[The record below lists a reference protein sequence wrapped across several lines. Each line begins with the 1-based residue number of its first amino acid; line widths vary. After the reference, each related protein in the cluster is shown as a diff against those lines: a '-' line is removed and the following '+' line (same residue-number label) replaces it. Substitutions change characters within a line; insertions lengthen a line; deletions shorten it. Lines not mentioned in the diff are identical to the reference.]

1 MSSLSNEPPSSI
13 SNTDKNP
20 SNNKISGSFESSFIT
35 AQPSMLLNGNTSCL
49 NPNLSYLHGLN
60 CWPHKTF
67 SNSDIT
73 SFPTSTSFLPY
84 LDDQQKLQQLQMQLL
99 QMEQNNKE
107 QQSVGK
113 EQQTLENKMGYLS
126 GVNASIPNLNIHC
139 GVQNANIWNNL
150 RMLPEML
157 AYTNPIIKE
166 TCGGLSLQDIQQLT
180 FLNQIYN
187 QLNIGQ
193 LNALNSNSINQSTA
207 LIPGNN
213 HLENYHTTTHS
224 SQDITL
230 TNINPKQNQS
240 NHLMNNDNLL
250 LTSQLFSSM
259 YNFQEDNLKQQQQQH
274 HQQQQQQQQTNS
286 FYSESMP
293 YSNSIPLN
301 STTSLMNNS
310 LYNPTGSIDSI
321 MLNNSM
327 PLLNKTITSL
337 TDKMSSSTDNN
348 LVYAQA
354 LMMIMNAM
362 YSNYKTGQSS
372 AQNDLSNGFN
382 LLQNGII
389 NYANQQLI
397 NSTTNTSTCLNTE
410 PKESFSDVL
419 TFLSQCLNSSTSH
432 NDKNSSHR
440 QPNTSMKQP
449 HQVTNTSSTKPTTTP
464 RLSGRQKATS
474 NNHQPNQPT
483 TSNTTHRG
491 RGRPPKLAGVQYQA
505 QNKQQQSHPK
515 QNQAVTNSER
525 QSQIITEG
533 TSSILPDNMPHADS
547 NYSHVKS
554 EFNLSS
560 SKIKCTTHHNTVS
573 NNTNVFPYSTG
584 YNETKLKVEVDLH
597 DKKLYNTISSKN
609 ESSVEETIDDVLK
622 SIADCKDD
630 LATLASHLA
639 YNTLGISSN
648 KENRREYIHNENNN
662 NNDAL
667 IVNMST
673 SSESTSK
680 SSDTNSPTVIRH
692 GQSSSRIPHHSE
704 WNLED
709 VTKNAT
715 QISMLNEVSFLNH
728 PGQDLCN
735 LNNTEEAS
743 NATGSYFNQ
752 SKLTEVNLNKFTP
765 SAQCS
770 YSTVVDSKA
779 CTSQIRSQ
787 DDVKSTCNINDPFY
801 STNEIINSSITSTY
815 SSSTINS
822 NNNGHID
829 SNQLKLFPYHNSQV
843 LTKVDLCNAYTR
855 NDELHHLQSHQLYPS
870 VNEQLSNELCNNQ
883 SESVQLNSN
892 NLPNLTMN
900 TINFMNQQNPAEKEY
915 LKNFFIEFAKQ
926 QEKLQ
931 KEKDDLIKEEQKQF
945 REMNV
950 RELIEQEL
958 KKPVEDL
965 RLIDSKPIPKLDSI
979 PGNRMTRN
987 MFGNCLMIIEFLHAF
1002 SDVLFIDP
1010 EAIPNMGELQSALI
1024 DRDPQCQ
1031 RFLVH
1036 LMIGLLKLA
1045 IDDPGMPSSRL
1056 VTQLLGQRFND
1067 TELNEQTISSI
1078 LRVFIIS
1085 RNGYEDDMSDWLHPP
1100 IQFTELTGEQQ
1111 ATLLAFVCDELICSS
1126 RLISN
1131 EIDRTIEKQSILK
1144 REKWIIE
1151 SKIRRLRLLIA
1162 QKLTT
1167 TENVLSTSMIEY
1179 ERKSKVELLSSDKYK
1194 LKDTHQLS
1202 HSPIK
1207 RCSKQ
1212 LNKLNI
1218 ESEST
1223 SIDSSLHKKDN
1234 VENLTC
1240 LSNDIGINSNVDPI
1254 VQLDI
1259 ESTSYQKNIPLT
1271 TMSKVTS
1278 VPIVST
1284 SLTVSS
1290 NSLSDDEDNMCK
1302 ISELESKIETLNRT
1316 VEQKQKEIDECS
1328 SRLSGLYLGQ
1338 DRYYRNYYVLKH
1350 MGGIYI
1356 EGESSVSMHL
1366 KSECCSNSMIMEATE
1381 NHISNVDNNFNEL
1394 PDSHL
1399 DYIVNEIKVR
1409 RELAQKRQ
1417 LKLPVSTVTTY
1428 PCLQSHSYANK
1439 LQLNVEK
1446 QQLNDK
1452 IHTDDINQ
1460 IEQCDVNIEAISKD
1474 TKQMNSDSLNSKYK
1488 LDIINENVYSQSLEY
1503 DVSIVDNEK
1512 TLANPDHLD
1521 CTRSGAMNYLQN
1533 NASVASSISNYDVNN
1548 TSTDANYTS
1557 LARTTDGDQSEL
1569 SIGNYSD
1576 NILIKS
1582 PIESNSTQDIDFQST
1597 SSCIDDT
1604 NKPITTEDDRILCIE
1619 NNTESTNQVNNDIEV
1634 KNDDSIKTV
1643 YNSSMNIIPSNNV
1656 DTFEYKEVIHS
1667 KTSIPLKND
1676 NTPMIDDIKLDDDN
1690 NKHVNDISLHEV
1702 NSIIDH
1708 DKISTSSGQ
1717 PLDLSNKSLHSEQ
1730 LHYSQDSI
1738 ESKSTLNNNLDEST
1752 LTKCIIFFMNHTGLT
1767 PPSNDNQ
1774 HYSNTWLSILNY
1786 CKLLLNSALL
1796 DEITSMNN
1804 EINMK
1809 LPLKTALNKLHNLML
1824 INDNIEF
1831 LNEIYPLNKQCNR
1844 HSSIDY
1850 SLYDKDLIEYVNY
1863 ELEKRKIQWIKE
1875 DFSCISELHKEYQ
1888 QSTWYQLIDVNKLN
1902 NFLNIFNL
1910 RGVREKQLVKCI
1922 QHSKDFIE
1930 SSMNLALKRNS
1941 DFDVVKSL
1949 FTTKLNSRLMQIRTH
1964 RRRGRR
1970 GGRGHGTRI
1979 GSGHYYPAGSSWNCL
1994 SRKNSTGL
2002 IPYASWDVINSNDSM
2017 EIERLHTSNSNISNP
2032 EILYSSDDGSS
2043 DTNSGL
2049 TATSLVSSKR
2059 NLVETHRGYS
2069 SFPVASPVDSVE
2081 GISSKCKNFDDKG
2094 LKIED
2099 TSTDE
2104 HTTFISEC
2112 QLLRDVEA
2120 LEDKVLYASLQTKGW
2135 KVPSK
2140 ISEDET
2146 ISLIPRTAVKQS
2158 RFEHWPLELAR
2169 NRLLDIECHLERR
2182 YLLPPFNSEVH
2193 LNIVPETIDASY
2205 LPEVRSNTESTDTG
2219 IETEG
2224 EYCDMKYDKC
2234 ESNAE
2239 AVEDEINVSRQTRQT
2254 TSKHPIS
2261 NDSVDN
2267 NGSTYDFQLDN
2278 NHLDEL
2284 NTVSNDQTNNYNVPQ
2299 GLIKWRTK
2307 LNQATDAAS
2316 LRRCMNQLVLAIAWD
2331 KSIMKVL
2338 CQICRRDNNEACLL
2352 LCDGCDRG
2360 YHTYCFKPQL
2370 SNIPTGDWFCYDCVS
2385 KATSKHLCYICG
2397 GSELDD
2403 IQQQQQQQTDSNS
2416 SNSEVKRMAVCYHCS
2431 RAVHNSC
2438 ARPTFVRI
2446 PKRWYCSNCTFL
2458 KYVKSK
2464 DETPNLSLQKSRRKR
2479 KVYGSVDSE
2488 DNLMMKKRKTCTVL
2502 KSNDTNM
2509 NVYDTPSMNDNK
2521 FSNPNRRYQGWW
2533 SKLHK
2538 YRKRTDNMN
2547 SGMITITKSK
2557 IRKHKSRSHND
2568 SENKKNKL
2576 NDVEE
2581 FTEFS
2586 LPRKPGRKPNYHLA
2600 AIPTKPKRHYHRR
2613 SVLLV
2618 SKKISGC
2625 RGGRRCRTLCQE
2637 TTNENEA
2644 SSSISDS
2651 IDSVQPVCQNYQQM
2665 NSNELEWCRR
2675 ATEDLLNHEASW
2687 AFRKPV
2693 NLKQVPIY
2701 RKIY

>member
-13 SNTDKNP
+13 SNTDKNT
-20 SNNKISGSFESSFIT
+20 SNNKISGSFESPFIA

-49 NPNLSYLHGLN
+49 NPTLSYLNGLN
-60 CWPHKTF
+60 CWPQKAF

-73 SFPTSTSFLPY
+73 NFPASTSFLPY
-84 LDDQQKLQQLQMQLL
+84 LDDQQKLQQLHMQLL

-113 EQQTLENKMGYLS
+113 EHQTFENKMGYLS
-126 GVNASIPNLNIHC
+126 GANVNIPNLNIHS
-139 GVQNANIWNNL
+139 GVQNANVWNNL

-193 LNALNSNSINQSTA
+193 LNPLNSNSINHSTA

-213 HLENYHTTTHS
+213 HVENYHTTT
-224 SQDITL
+224 QDITL

-240 NHLMNNDNLL
+240 NQLMNNDNLL
-250 LTSQLFSSM
+250 LTNQLFSSM
-259 YNFQEDNLKQQQQQH
+259 YNFQEDNLKQQH
-274 HQQQQQQQQTNS
+274 HHHHQQQQQQQQQTNS
-286 FYSESMP
+286 FYSETIP

-301 STTSLMNNS
+301 
-310 LYNPTGSIDSI
+310 I
-321 MLNNSM
+321 
-327 PLLNKTITSL
+327 
-337 TDKMSSSTDNN
+337 
-348 LVYAQA
+348 
-354 LMMIMNAM
+354 
-362 YSNYKTGQSS
+362 
-372 AQNDLSNGFN
+372 QNDLSNGFN

-397 NSTTNTSTCLNTE
+397 NSTTNTNTCMNTE

-419 TFLSQCLNSSTSH
+419 TFLSQCLNNSTSH

-440 QPNTSMKQP
+440 QPNASMKQS
-449 HQVTNTSSTKPTTTP
+449 HQITNTSSTKPTATP
-464 RLSGRQKATS
+464 KLSRRQRATS

-505 QNKQQQSHPK
+505 QNKQQQSHHK
-515 QNQAVTNSER
+515 QNQAVTNNER
-525 QSQIITEG
+525 QPQIITEG
-533 TSSILPDNMPHADS
+533 TSSILPDNIPHSDS

-554 EFNLSS
+554 EFNVSS

-573 NNTNVFPYSTG
+573 NTTNVFPCSTG
-584 YNETKLKVEVDLH
+584 HNESKYKVDVDLP
-597 DKKLYNTISSKN
+597 DKKLYNTINNRN

-639 YNTLGISSN
+639 YNTLGITTN
-648 KENRREYIHNENNN
+648 KENRKEYIDDDNN

-673 SSESTSK
+673 TSELTSK
-680 SSDTNSPTVIRH
+680 PSDTNSPTVVRH
-692 GQSSSRIPHHSE
+692 GQSSSRIPYHSE

-709 VTKNAT
+709 VTKNVK
-715 QISMLNEVSFLNH
+715 QIGMLGEVTFLNH
-728 PGQDLCN
+728 PRQDSCN
-735 LNNTEEAS
+735 LNNTEEAP
-743 NATGSYFNQ
+743 NTTGSYFNQ
-752 SKLTEVNLNKFTP
+752 SKLTEVNLNKCIP

-770 YSTVVDSKA
+770 HSTIVDSKA

-787 DDVKSTCNINDPFY
+787 DDVKSTCSINDSIY
-801 STNEIINSSITSTY
+801 SSNEIIIPSITSTY
-815 SSSTINS
+815 SSSTINT
-822 NNNGHID
+822 NNNNCHVD
-829 SNQLKLFPYHNSQV
+829 SNQLKMFPYHNSQV
-843 LTKVDLCNAYTR
+843 LTKVDLCNEYTR
-855 NDELHHLQSHQLYPS
+855 NDELHHLQNQQMYPS
-870 VNEQLSNELCNNQ
+870 INEQLSNELCNNK
-883 SESVQLNSN
+883 SESVQFKSNS
-892 NLPNLTMN
+892 LPNLTMN
-900 TINFMNQQNPAEKEY
+900 TVNFMNQQNPAEKEY

-931 KEKDDLIKEEQKQF
+931 KEKDDLMKEEQKQF

-987 MFGNCLMIIEFLHAF
+987 IFGNCLMIIEFLHAF

-1024 DRDPQCQ
+1024 DRDPQYQ

-1045 IDDPGMPSSRL
+1045 IDDPGMPNSRL
-1056 VTQLLGQRFND
+1056 VTQLLGQKYND

-1100 IQFTELTGEQQ
+1100 IHFTELTGEQQ

-1167 TENVLSTSMIEY
+1167 TENMLNTSMMEY
-1179 ERKSKVELLSSDKYK
+1179 ERKSKVDLLSSSSSSDKCK

-1212 LNKLNI
+1212 LNKLNM

-1223 SIDSSLHKKDN
+1223 GIDSSLHKKDN
-1234 VENLTC
+1234 VEKLTC
-1240 LSNDIGINSNVDPI
+1240 LSDDVVIHSNIDPI
-1254 VQLDI
+1254 IPVDT
-1259 ESTSYQKNIPLT
+1259 ESTSYAKNIPLT
-1271 TMSKVTS
+1271 TLSKVTS
-1278 VPIVST
+1278 IPIIST

-1302 ISELESKIETLNRT
+1302 LSELEDKIETLNRT
-1316 VEQKQKEIDECS
+1316 AEQKQKELDECS

-1356 EGESSVSMHL
+1356 EGESCSSMHL
-1366 KSECCSNSMIMEATE
+1366 KSDCSNNSIKIEATK
-1381 NHISNVDNNFNEL
+1381 NHISNVDNNLNEL

-1409 RELAQKRQ
+1409 HELAQKRQ

-1428 PCLQSHSYANK
+1428 PCLHNHNYANK
-1439 LQLNVEK
+1439 LHLNVEK
-1446 QQLNDK
+1446 HQLNDK
-1452 IHTDDINQ
+1452 IRTDDINQ
-1460 IEQCDVNIEAISKD
+1460 IEQCDVNIETIGED
-1474 TKQMNSDSLNSKYK
+1474 TKQMNSDGLSNKCTLK
-1488 LDIINENVYSQSLEY
+1488 IINENVYSQPLEY

-1512 TLANPDHLD
+1512 TLENSNHLD
-1521 CTRSGAMNYLQN
+1521 CSRSNTMNYFQN
-1533 NASVASSISNYDVNN
+1533 NVSVTSSISNYDVNN
-1548 TSTDANYTS
+1548 TSTDINYTS
-1557 LARTTDGDQSEL
+1557 LAKTINGEQSKL
-1569 SIGNYSD
+1569 STGKYSD
-1576 NILIKS
+1576 NILVKS
-1582 PIESNSTQDIDFQST
+1582 PIEFNSTQDIDFQST
-1597 SSCIDDT
+1597 SNGIDDT
-1604 NKPITTEDDRILCIE
+1604 NKPINTEDDHILCIE
-1619 NNTESTNQVNNDIEV
+1619 NTTESTNQLNNNIEV
-1634 KNDDSIKTV
+1634 KTDDSIKSV

-1656 DTFEYKEVIHS
+1656 DTFQYNEVIHN
-1667 KTSIPLKND
+1667 KTLIPLKND

-1690 NKHVNDISLHEV
+1690 DNNKHVNEV
-1702 NSIIDH
+1702 NSFIDH
-1708 DKISTSSGQ
+1708 DKISTFNGQ
-1717 PLDLSNKSLHSEQ
+1717 PLDLSNKSLHSEL
-1730 LHYSQDSI
+1730 LHNNQHSI
-1738 ESKSTLNNNLDEST
+1738 ESKSIFDNNLDEST
-1752 LTKCIIFFMNHTGLT
+1752 ITKCIIFFMNHTGLT
-1767 PPSNDNQ
+1767 LPSNDNQ

-1786 CKLLLNSALL
+1786 CKLLLNSALF
-1796 DEITSMNN
+1796 DEITSLNN

-1809 LPLKTALNKLHNLML
+1809 LPLKTALIKLHNLML
-1824 INDNIEF
+1824 TNDNIEF
-1831 LNEIYPLNKQCNR
+1831 LNETYLFNKQYNK
-1844 HSSIDY
+1844 HSLIDY
-1850 SLYDKDLIEYVNY
+1850 TLYDKDLIELVNN
-1863 ELEKRKIQWIKE
+1863 ELVKRRIQCSQE
-1875 DFSCISELHKEYQ
+1875 DFSCISKLHNEYQ

-1910 RGVREKQLVKCI
+1910 RGVREKHLVKCI

-1930 SSMNLALKRNS
+1930 LSMNIALKRNS
-1941 DFDVVKSL
+1941 DFDVAKSL
-1949 FTTKLNSRLMQIRTH
+1949 FATKLNSRLMQIRTH

-2002 IPYASWDVINSNDSM
+2002 MSSLSWDVINSNDGK
-2017 EIERLHTSNSNISNP
+2017 EIERLHSSNSNISHP

-2059 NLVETHRGYS
+2059 NFAEAHRGYS
-2069 SFPVASPVDSVE
+2069 SFPVSSPVDSVE
-2081 GISSKCKNFDDKG
+2081 GISYKCKNFGDKG
-2094 LKIED
+2094 SK
-2099 TSTDE
+2099 TDDASADE
-2104 HTTFISEC
+2104 QTTFISEC

-2193 LNIVPETIDASY
+2193 LNIVPETTDVSF

-2224 EYCDMKYDKC
+2224 EYCDTKYDKC
-2234 ESNAE
+2234 ESNTE
-2239 AVEDEINVSRQTRQT
+2239 VVEDDISISRQTRQT
-2254 TSKHPIS
+2254 TNKHS
-2261 NDSVDN
+2261 SLNDSVDN
-2267 NGSTYDFQLDN
+2267 NSNTYDFQLDT

-2299 GLIKWRTK
+2299 GLMNWRIK

-2338 CQICRRDNNEACLL
+2338 CQICRRDNNEECLL

-2360 YHTYCFKPQL
+2360 YHTYCFRPQL

-2403 IQQQQQQQTDSNS
+2403 IQQQQTDSNS
-2416 SNSEVKRMAVCYHCS
+2416 SNSEVRRIAICYHCS

-2458 KYVKSK
+2458 KYVKTK
-2464 DETPNLSLQKSRRKR
+2464 DETPNLSVQKYSRKR
-2479 KVYGSVDSE
+2479 KVYGSVDTD
-2488 DNLMMKKRKTCTVL
+2488 DNLM
-2502 KSNDTNM
+2502 
-2509 NVYDTPSMNDNK
+2509 
-2521 FSNPNRRYQGWW
+2521 
-2533 SKLHK
+2533 
-2538 YRKRTDNMN
+2538 
-2547 SGMITITKSK
+2547 
-2557 IRKHKSRSHND
+2557 
-2568 SENKKNKL
+2568 
-2576 NDVEE
+2576 
-2581 FTEFS
+2581 
-2586 LPRKPGRKPNYHLA
+2586 
-2600 AIPTKPKRHYHRR
+2600 
-2613 SVLLV
+2613 
-2618 SKKISGC
+2618 
-2625 RGGRRCRTLCQE
+2625 
-2637 TTNENEA
+2637 
-2644 SSSISDS
+2644 
-2651 IDSVQPVCQNYQQM
+2651 
-2665 NSNELEWCRR
+2665 
-2675 ATEDLLNHEASW
+2675 
-2687 AFRKPV
+2687 
-2693 NLKQVPIY
+2693 
-2701 RKIY
+2701 